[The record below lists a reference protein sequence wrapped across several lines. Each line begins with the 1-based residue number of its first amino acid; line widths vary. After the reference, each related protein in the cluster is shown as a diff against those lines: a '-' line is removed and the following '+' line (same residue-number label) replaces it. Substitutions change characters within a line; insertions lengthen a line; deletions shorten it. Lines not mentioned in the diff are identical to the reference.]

1 MLRTT
6 TILTAA
12 LLALLSACGTPLPHD
27 NPNPDPDPQPEPLTV
42 TIRDYYGTNG
52 NRTLVLVDIISNRAV
67 TLNAT
72 ATCTLSNGT
81 GGGFTLI
88 GYEGRITLETQGSDR
103 SLHWSNRG
111 APDST
116 ARTIQCNTLEGTTST
131 GEAVT
136 IRLR

>member
-1 MLRTT
+1 MKLLLPLFAL
-6 TILTAA
+6 IS
-12 LLALLSACGTPLPHD
+12 LLAACATTPPPTNGT
-27 NPNPDPDPQPEPLTV
+27 PDPDPDPTPPLVV

-116 ARTIQCNTLEGTTST
+116 ARTIQCNTLEGTTGD
-131 GEAVT
+131 GESVR